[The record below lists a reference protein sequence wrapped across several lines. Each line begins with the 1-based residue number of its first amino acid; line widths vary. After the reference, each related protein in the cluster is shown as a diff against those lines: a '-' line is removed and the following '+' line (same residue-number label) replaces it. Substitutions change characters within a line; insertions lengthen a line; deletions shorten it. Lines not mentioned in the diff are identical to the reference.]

1 MKESFFIRQN
11 KDKWKN
17 LEKHLE
23 QSSKDPD
30 KLVDQFIQV
39 SEDLSVARTFYNNR
53 SVRLYLNDLVR
64 KLYTFVYKSRR
75 SNRKDILL
83 FWKEELPKMMWESRR
98 ELALSFFTLVISI
111 MIGVFSSI
119 KDPHFTNTILGDSY
133 VAMTEANIEKDDP
146 MAVYKSMNELDMYFK
161 ITINN
166 IRVDFITFS
175 AGLLM
180 GIGSILVTI
189 YNGIMLGTFQFFFY
203 EKGLLQESM
212 LAIWLHGTLEIGGMV
227 IATTAGLRLGSGLL
241 FPGTY
246 NRLQAFQR
254 SAKQGFKILMGTLP
268 ITAFA
273 AIIESFLTR
282 YTDVGDWVRLTL
294 ILLSLVFLV
303 GYFVIYP
310 YRKSK
315 TGFSNLLKEDKVPVN
330 TLVIPDKNSI
340 MSDGESIN
348 VAMNLFHKD
357 IGKRLGWKLLIVVLA
372 SMSITVLYKLL
383 NEYVRSEIDLFS
395 FTGFIDN
402 SAPFPMILITGI
414 AWASILLIVQC
425 NHAKNESIKVG
436 VKQLS
441 MYFINAAV
449 AVFVFMIIFELPGFF
464 RLIAFLGLSS
474 IIMTAISISVEN
486 NQSIFTS
493 FGPTFRYL
501 KKNYIAL
508 MQMQFIMFVFGF
520 VYFMLVNSAVV
531 YIVSSFI
538 IMNIPQEFQQVDYIE
553 TFINITM
560 VLGALLF
567 ISPIF
572 YWGVSWRVHSFKEAN
587 TASHLIQQIRTL
599 WS

>member
-11 KDKWKN
+11 KDKWKK

-39 SEDLSVARTFYNNR
+39 SEDLSIARTFYNNR

-98 ELALSFFTLVISI
+98 ELALSFFTLVISVT
-111 MIGVFSSI
+111 IGVFSSI

-133 VAMTEANIEKDDP
+133 VAMTEANIEKKDP
-146 MAVYKSMNELDMYFK
+146 MAVYKSMNEMDMYFK
-161 ITINN
+161 ITLNN
-166 IRVDFITFS
+166 IKVDFITFS

-189 YNGIMLGTFQFFFY
+189 YNGIMLGTFQYFFY

-246 NRLQAFQR
+246 TRLQAFQR

-282 YTDVGDWVRLTL
+282 YTDVGDGVRLSL
-294 ILLSLVFLV
+294 ILLSLIFLI

-315 TGFSNLLKEDKVPVN
+315 TGFSTQLKEDKIPVN
-330 TLVIPDKNSI
+330 ALVIPDKNII

-357 IGKRLGWKLLIVVLA
+357 LGKRLGWKIIIISMA
-372 SMSITVLYKLL
+372 SLGIAISYKLL
-383 NEYVRSEIDLFS
+383 DEVVRNELDLFS

-402 SAPFPMILITGI
+402 SAPFPIVLITGL
-414 AWASILLIVQC
+414 AWISMLVVVQANHATSNAQKIGFKQLLIYVS
-425 NHAKNESIKVG
+425 NA
-436 VKQLS
+436 
-441 MYFINAAV
+441 FIAV
-449 AVFVFMIIFELPGFF
+449 TSFFIAFELPGLLS
-464 RLIAFLGLSS
+464 LIGFLSLSS
-474 IIMTAISISVEN
+474 ILMTAMSISVEN
-486 NQSIFTS
+486 NKSLIS
-493 FGPTFRYL
+493 NVGLTFKYL
-501 KKNYIAL
+501 KRNYFAL
-508 MQMQFIMFVFGF
+508 FQMQFIMFVFGF
-520 VYFMLVNSAVV
+520 VYFMLINSGVV
-531 YIVSSFI
+531 YFI
-538 IMNIPQEFQQVDYIE
+538 SEFVIMNIPQEFQQVDYIE
-553 TFINITM
+553 TFINSAM
-560 VLGALLF
+560 VLGALLM

-572 YWGVSWRVHSFKEAN
+572 YWGISWRINSFKEAN
-587 TASHLIQQIRTL
+587 TASYLLQQIRTL

>member
-23 QSSKDPD
+23 QASKNPD

-39 SEDLSVARTFYNNR
+39 SEDLSIARTFYNNR

-83 FWKEELPKMMWESRR
+83 FWKEELPKMMWESRK
-98 ELALSFFTLVISI
+98 ELALSFFALVLSI
-111 MIGVFSSI
+111 AIGVFSSI

-133 VAMTEANIEKDDP
+133 VAMTEANIEKNDP

-189 YNGIMLGTFQFFFY
+189 YNGIMLGTFQYFFY

-246 NRLQAFQR
+246 TRLQAFQR

-282 YTDVGDWVRLTL
+282 YTDVGDWVRLLL
-294 ILLSLVFLV
+294 ILLSLVFLI
-303 GYFVIYP
+303 GYFVVYP

-330 TLVIPDKNSI
+330 TLVIPDKNII

-357 IGKRLGWKLLIVVLA
+357 LGKRLGWKLLIILLA
-372 SMSITVLYKLL
+372 SIGITISYTLL
-383 NEYVRSEIDLFS
+383 DEVVRGEIDLFS
-395 FTGFIDN
+395 FTGFINN
-402 SAPFPMILITGI
+402 SAPLPIILITGF
-414 AWASILLIVQC
+414 AWIGMLIVTQV
-425 NHAKNESIKVG
+425 NHAKNESIKIG
-436 VKQLS
+436 FKQIIIYLS
-441 MYFINAAV
+441 NAIV
-449 AVFVFMIIFELPGFF
+449 AVTTFMIIFELPGIL
-464 RLIAFLGLSS
+464 RLIAFLAVSS
-474 IIMTAISISVEN
+474 ILMTAISISIETN
-486 NQSIFTS
+486 KTMISSLRT
-493 FGPTFRYL
+493 TFRYL
-501 KKNYIAL
+501 KKNYFSL

-520 VYFMLVNSAVV
+520 VYFMLINSGVV
-531 YIVSSFI
+531 YFMSEFI
-538 IMNIPQEFQQVDYIE
+538 IMNIPQEFQQVSYIE
-553 TFINITM
+553 TFINSAL
-560 VLGALLF
+560 VLGSLLI

-572 YWGVSWRVHSFKEAN
+572 YWGVSWRMHSFKESN
-587 TASHLIQQIRTL
+587 TATHLIQQIRTL
-599 WS
+599 WA